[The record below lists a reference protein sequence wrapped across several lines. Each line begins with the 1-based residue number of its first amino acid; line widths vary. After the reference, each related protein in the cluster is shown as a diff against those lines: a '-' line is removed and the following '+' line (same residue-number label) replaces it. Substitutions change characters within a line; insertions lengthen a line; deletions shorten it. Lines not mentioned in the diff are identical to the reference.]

1 MLAIGGPRVATKSD
15 RYSRQSLLDDSDA
28 MSEVDFKGHF
38 HPNELVRKVG
48 RALVQMGYHLDEEE
62 LRIDKTPVGKSTGQF
77 LGVAHGTT
85 KTEVNPAGYYSYL
98 WTTALGISLLIAV
111 GLLALAFI
119 HIALLSVGLAIF
131 ILLLIYRDRIF
142 RREFA
147 YGGELKADL
156 IVGIP
161 GEIYE
166 DFRREEKIPISTSAS
181 AMIARKVKGYWTYDN
196 PNHQEIRGREQ
207 GVDEV
212 SEEWERLYQKR
223 IQAVKGDM
231 ENLIRKMEAERDAL
245 L

>member
-1 MLAIGGPRVATKSD
+1 MMATKFA

-48 RALVQMGYHLDEEE
+48 RDLVQMGYHLDVEE
-62 LRIDKTPVGKSTGQF
+62 LEIDKTPVGRSTGQF
-77 LGVAHGTT
+77 LGVVHGTT

-98 WTTALGISLLIAV
+98 WTQALGISLLIAV

-119 HIALLSVGLAIF
+119 HIVLISVGFAIF
-131 ILLLIYRDRIF
+131 VLLIVYREKLF

-147 YGGELKADL
+147 YGGEIRADL
-156 IVGIP
+156 MVGLP

-166 DFRREEKIPISTSAS
+166 DFRKDEKIPITTSAS
-181 AMIARKVKGYWTYDN
+181 AMIARKVKGYWTYDQAW
-196 PNHQEIRGREQ
+196 HREIRDREQ

-212 SEEWERLYQKR
+212 SEEWERLYR
-223 IQAVKGDM
+223 RRLETVKEDM
-231 ENLIRKMEAERDAL
+231 EHLVRKMEAERDAML
-245 L
+245 